1 MVVVSVV
8 AVCPFLL
15 FPRPTWLLVGLLVPS
30 AWLVTYLRQGY
41 LLTPT
46 PLTVFLVPLLAML
59 GVSIYASYDLA
70 VSLNKIAGT
79 LLGIFV
85 FFATVQICR
94 GRTHNQALTILLL
107 TAAMA
112 MAAFASLFFTHW
124 KPTIPFLAGLA
135 RRIPF
140 GFQELPGLDARI
152 NPNPVGGAVI
162 LVIPVLLM
170 ALHYLH
176 LSRNQRSRLQNVST
190 MLSGMA
196 VGVLLLTVTLLSQSY
211 SAWSGFSAGALLI
224 GLGLPILLQT
234 ERCKYLVVYARIG
247 ILTIIGA
254 GFVLVTFPTTLG
266 VFFDLHNRE
275 IVWEAALKGTQDFP
289 LTGLGLS
296 AFPDLTQILYPV
308 VLSGRILNDLSST
321 HNLALQS
328 CIDLGFPGAI
338 VLIGIWAASLRALW
352 LVLLTSP
359 RTFSRCL
366 ALGCLGGLTAQ
377 LYYQITD
384 SIPLG
389 TKVGL
394 LWWAML
400 GLGMSLFSELDD
412 HKIKDPNLIGSL
424 EIILLWALSSL
435 LAVLAAGV
443 EPRAGVGIAVCAGCG
458 LGCSTIMRRKKPSKA
473 TFLVGPYEA

>member
-1 MVVVSVV
+1 M
-8 AVCPFLL
+8 
-15 FPRPTWLLVGLLVPS
+15 
-30 AWLVTYLRQGY
+30 
-41 LLTPT
+41 
-46 PLTVFLVPLLAML
+46 
-59 GVSIYASYDLA
+59 
-70 VSLNKIAGT
+70 
-79 LLGIFV
+79 
-85 FFATVQICR
+85 
-94 GRTHNQALTILLL
+94 
-107 TAAMA
+107 
-112 MAAFASLFFTHW
+112 
-124 KPTIPFLAGLA
+124 
-135 RRIPF
+135 
-140 GFQELPGLDARI
+140 
-152 NPNPVGGAVI
+152 
-162 LVIPVLLM
+162 
-170 ALHYLH
+170 
-176 LSRNQRSRLQNVST
+176 
-190 MLSGMA
+190 
-196 VGVLLLTVTLLSQSY
+196 
-211 SAWSGFSAGALLI
+211 
-224 GLGLPILLQT
+224 
-234 ERCKYLVVYARIG
+234 
-247 ILTIIGA
+247 
-254 GFVLVTFPTTLG
+254 
-266 VFFDLHNRE
+266 
-275 IVWEAALKGTQDFP
+275 
-289 LTGLGLS
+289 
-296 AFPDLTQILYPV
+296 
-308 VLSGRILNDLSST
+308 SGRILNDLSST

-412 HKIKDPNLIGSL
+412 HKIRDPNLIGSL

-435 LAVLAAGV
+435 VAVLAAGV

>member
-46 PLTVFLVPLLAML
+46 PLNVFLVPLLAML

-85 FFATVQICR
+85 FFATVQIYR

-140 GFQELPGLDARI
+140 GFQELPGLASRI

-162 LVIPVLLM
+162 LVIPVLLI
-170 ALHYLH
+170 ALHCLH

-211 SAWSGFSAGALLI
+211 SAWGGFSAGALLI
-224 GLGLPILLQT
+224 GLGS
-234 ERCKYLVVYARIG
+234 
-247 ILTIIGA
+247 
-254 GFVLVTFPTTLG
+254 
-266 VFFDLHNRE
+266 H
-275 IVWEAALKGTQDFP
+275 
-289 LTGLGLS
+289 
-296 AFPDLTQILYPV
+296 
-308 VLSGRILNDLSST
+308 SGM
-321 HNLALQS
+321 
-328 CIDLGFPGAI
+328 GEP
-338 VLIGIWAASLRALW
+338 
-352 LVLLTSP
+352 P
-359 RTFSRCL
+359 RL
-366 ALGCLGGLTAQ
+366 
-377 LYYQITD
+377 
-384 SIPLG
+384 
-389 TKVGL
+389 
-394 LWWAML
+394 
-400 GLGMSLFSELDD
+400 
-412 HKIKDPNLIGSL
+412 
-424 EIILLWALSSL
+424 
-435 LAVLAAGV
+435 
-443 EPRAGVGIAVCAGCG
+443 
-458 LGCSTIMRRKKPSKA
+458 
-473 TFLVGPYEA
+473 